1 MVLVAHIF
9 SVLQGKTENVV
20 AVIKTFDSLSL
31 ESVVYTI
38 IVLWEVMIMNNLFK
52 YISKDK
58 TIVS

>member
-9 SVLQGKTENVV
+9 SVLQGKTENVI
-20 AVIKTFDSLSL
+20 AVIKTFESLSL

-38 IVLWEVMIMNNLFK
+38 IVLWEIMIINNLFR

-58 TIVS
+58 TIVG